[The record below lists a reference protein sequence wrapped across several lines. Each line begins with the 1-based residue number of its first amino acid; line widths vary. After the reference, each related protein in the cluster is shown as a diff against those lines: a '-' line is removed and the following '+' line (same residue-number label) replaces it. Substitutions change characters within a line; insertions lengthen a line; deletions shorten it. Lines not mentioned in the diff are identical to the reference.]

1 MSELYED
8 TIKLD
13 SLPPDAILDQ
23 GDLATLRKTARNTT
37 PVARPLSFGDVIHCD
52 IVFGPEVAIG
62 NVHFGLIFTDRF
74 SRMNYIYPLHNLTSD
89 IKKQFEQ
96 FFAHIGFSPR
106 RLITDFDLKLVG
118 GKAREYLNSLL
129 IHVNSAPA
137 YRQDHNGLA
146 ERHWQTMV
154 MMARNWLAS
163 AELPATFWF
172 YAVKRAAEVSNYFPY
187 KLENGTYTTPFELV
201 HQRKPDLRVL
211 FKLFGLA
218 AVRRERVGDTSLTK
232 FDSQTLP
239 MIAIGKCPLSDGI
252 QFYNPVNGTFI
263 SSIDYR
269 FQNHITSGT
278 KFGYKYQ
285 PGLFIYRLDESNNIF
300 TPKFS
305 LDSENLVHS
314 HSPPHRAKIV
324 GIPTYQR
331 PNIYTVLFQDGSIT
345 EYSTDDDLL
354 EAIPTHSDT
363 PEPTLLPHWI
373 QQDANATLFL
383 ESMTKPRHGKL
394 RLNDTNQWVF
404 CPGNSTDLSL
414 GYLLDNLPA
423 NCQHL
428 LESGQLFR
436 GHTKFRR
443 VYNARTQYQL
453 RDCVL
458 RHVSAHGLT
467 SWVAPSSIKAHSSFN
482 STDKSIWDEAYLEEY
497 EGLSSLP
504 TWEVLTEQQF
514 KTLSKG
520 VKALPSMAIATIK
533 YDSFN

>member
-1 MSELYED
+1 MQDQNFRKIFQVKDFQSRLSNETTYLDNVLLELRRYYDTVKSKRQLNMEVPAGFRQESVHSRNLLSYLNSNTHLTDYPTSLELTETLSEPTSTSLESSTSNTNSSSSTVVTPIIRSVDKVSSSLPKSVTMSEDFIRASMGFRRIDTIKKHMSELYED

-218 AVRRERVGDTSLTK
+218 AV
-232 FDSQTLP
+232 
-239 MIAIGKCPLSDGI
+239 
-252 QFYNPVNGTFI
+252 
-263 SSIDYR
+263 
-269 FQNHITSGT
+269 
-278 KFGYKYQ
+278 
-285 PGLFIYRLDESNNIF
+285 
-300 TPKFS
+300 
-305 LDSENLVHS
+305 
-314 HSPPHRAKIV
+314 
-324 GIPTYQR
+324 
-331 PNIYTVLFQDGSIT
+331 
-345 EYSTDDDLL
+345 
-354 EAIPTHSDT
+354 
-363 PEPTLLPHWI
+363 
-373 QQDANATLFL
+373 
-383 ESMTKPRHGKL
+383 
-394 RLNDTNQWVF
+394 
-404 CPGNSTDLSL
+404 
-414 GYLLDNLPA
+414 
-423 NCQHL
+423 
-428 LESGQLFR
+428 
-436 GHTKFRR
+436 
-443 VYNARTQYQL
+443 
-453 RDCVL
+453 
-458 RHVSAHGLT
+458 
-467 SWVAPSSIKAHSSFN
+467 
-482 STDKSIWDEAYLEEY
+482 
-497 EGLSSLP
+497 
-504 TWEVLTEQQF
+504 
-514 KTLSKG
+514 
-520 VKALPSMAIATIK
+520 
-533 YDSFN
+533 

>member
-23 GDLATLRKTARNTT
+23 GDLATLRKTACNTT

-137 YRQDHNGLA
+137 YRQDRNGLA

-218 AVRRERVGDTSLTK
+218 AV
-232 FDSQTLP
+232 
-239 MIAIGKCPLSDGI
+239 
-252 QFYNPVNGTFI
+252 
-263 SSIDYR
+263 
-269 FQNHITSGT
+269 
-278 KFGYKYQ
+278 
-285 PGLFIYRLDESNNIF
+285 
-300 TPKFS
+300 
-305 LDSENLVHS
+305 
-314 HSPPHRAKIV
+314 
-324 GIPTYQR
+324 
-331 PNIYTVLFQDGSIT
+331 
-345 EYSTDDDLL
+345 
-354 EAIPTHSDT
+354 
-363 PEPTLLPHWI
+363 
-373 QQDANATLFL
+373 
-383 ESMTKPRHGKL
+383 
-394 RLNDTNQWVF
+394 
-404 CPGNSTDLSL
+404 
-414 GYLLDNLPA
+414 
-423 NCQHL
+423 
-428 LESGQLFR
+428 
-436 GHTKFRR
+436 
-443 VYNARTQYQL
+443 
-453 RDCVL
+453 
-458 RHVSAHGLT
+458 
-467 SWVAPSSIKAHSSFN
+467 
-482 STDKSIWDEAYLEEY
+482 
-497 EGLSSLP
+497 
-504 TWEVLTEQQF
+504 
-514 KTLSKG
+514 
-520 VKALPSMAIATIK
+520 
-533 YDSFN
+533 

>member
-1 MSELYED
+1 LNSSFENGLFIGFPNFVTKALVGEHDIYIDARPKFTEYMSSDSDSSSVITTLPDHLVCRKLQDFQSRLSNETTYLDNVLLELRRYYDTVKSKRQLNMEVPAGFRQESVHSRNLLSYLNSNTHLTDYPTSLELTETLSEPTSTSLESSTSNTNSSSSTVVTPIIRSVDKVSSSLPKSVTMSEDFIRASMGFRRIDTIKKHMSELYED

-137 YRQDHNGLA
+137 YRQDRNGLA

-218 AVRRERVGDTSLTK
+218 AV
-232 FDSQTLP
+232 
-239 MIAIGKCPLSDGI
+239 
-252 QFYNPVNGTFI
+252 
-263 SSIDYR
+263 
-269 FQNHITSGT
+269 
-278 KFGYKYQ
+278 
-285 PGLFIYRLDESNNIF
+285 
-300 TPKFS
+300 
-305 LDSENLVHS
+305 
-314 HSPPHRAKIV
+314 
-324 GIPTYQR
+324 
-331 PNIYTVLFQDGSIT
+331 
-345 EYSTDDDLL
+345 
-354 EAIPTHSDT
+354 
-363 PEPTLLPHWI
+363 
-373 QQDANATLFL
+373 
-383 ESMTKPRHGKL
+383 
-394 RLNDTNQWVF
+394 
-404 CPGNSTDLSL
+404 
-414 GYLLDNLPA
+414 
-423 NCQHL
+423 
-428 LESGQLFR
+428 
-436 GHTKFRR
+436 
-443 VYNARTQYQL
+443 
-453 RDCVL
+453 
-458 RHVSAHGLT
+458 
-467 SWVAPSSIKAHSSFN
+467 
-482 STDKSIWDEAYLEEY
+482 
-497 EGLSSLP
+497 
-504 TWEVLTEQQF
+504 
-514 KTLSKG
+514 
-520 VKALPSMAIATIK
+520 
-533 YDSFN
+533 